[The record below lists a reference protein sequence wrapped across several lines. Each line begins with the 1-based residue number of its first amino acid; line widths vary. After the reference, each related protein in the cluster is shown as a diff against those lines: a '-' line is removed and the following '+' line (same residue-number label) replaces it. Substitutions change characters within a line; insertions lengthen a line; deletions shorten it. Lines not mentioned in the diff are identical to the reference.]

1 MSEGIRDQL
10 ERNRREVERLVEQY
24 GIQKQKITSS
34 SSRAVVD
41 VFSEGIGY
49 IAESFTESTEWGRIG
64 KKWSRG
70 AMENQQ
76 KHNLE
81 QLETKYNQLLE
92 VQVRE
97 IKEFLST
104 VSVLRRTNSNPNTD
118 VILRRFEKINE
129 RSTFKGKANRLV
141 EILSSLQ
148 AKKLVPNS
156 ELHKLSTKTKHVIVD
171 PSTPYSAKREIEN
184 ILKQASAYV
193 YLIDAYVDTNTL
205 DILLTVPKGIPIRI
219 LTQKRP
225 RWPERKFCQ
234 QCRDFEIE
242 RPGFEIRTTNQKV
255 FHDRYLLTDKG
266 SWQFGASLK
275 DFGKTMTTQVK
286 LEEHASAKANELFGK
301 FWTESVPLNR
311 EP

>member
-10 ERNRREVERLVEQY
+10 ERHRREAERLVKQY
-24 GIQKQKITSS
+24 GMQKQKITSS
-34 SSRAVVD
+34 SSRAVAD
-41 VFSEGIGY
+41 MFSEGIGY
-49 IAESFTESTEWGRIG
+49 IAESLTESTEWGRMG
-64 KKWSRG
+64 KKWSEG

-81 QLETKYNQLLE
+81 QLETEYNQLLE

-97 IKEFLST
+97 IKEFLSA
-104 VSVLRRTNSNPNTD
+104 VSVLRRTNPNPNTD

-129 RSTFKGKANRLV
+129 RSTFKGKASRLV

-156 ELHKLSTKTKHVIVD
+156 ELHKLSTKAKHVIVD
-171 PSTPYSAKREIEN
+171 PSTPYSAKREIED
-184 ILKQASAYV
+184 ILNQVREYV
-193 YLIDAYVDTNTL
+193 TLIDVYVDMNTL
-205 DILLTVPKGIPIRI
+205 DILLAVPRGIPIRI

-242 RPGFEIRTTNQKV
+242 RPGFEIRMTNQKV

-275 DFGKTMTTQVK
+275 DFGKTMTTQIK
-286 LEEHASAKANELFGK
+286 LEEHASVKVKELFEK

-311 EP
+311 EA